1 MPSTSLGHDIARSLA
16 TALPPVPPVPDR
28 IAGVASPLANRSC
41 VPCRKGTTPLSEA
54 EARRLA
60 TEVPAWS
67 LTGGPRLER
76 RFEFEDFA
84 AAMRFV
90 NRVAEVAE
98 AEQHHPDIAIHWN
111 KVELTLWTHSIG
123 GLHENDFVMAAKID
137 ELLEEPN
144 AGATNLAG

>member
-1 MPSTSLGHDIARSLA
+1 LA
-16 TALPPVPPVPDR
+16 SAL
-28 IAGVASPLANRSC
+28 ASRRC
-41 VPCRKGTTPLSEA
+41 VPCRKGTPALSPADSE
-54 EARRLA
+54 RLA
-60 TEVPAWS
+60 AEVPAWS
-67 LTGGPRLER
+67 LRDGKKLER

-90 NRVAEVAE
+90 NRVAEVSE

-111 KVELTLWTHSIG
+111 KVELSLWTHSIG